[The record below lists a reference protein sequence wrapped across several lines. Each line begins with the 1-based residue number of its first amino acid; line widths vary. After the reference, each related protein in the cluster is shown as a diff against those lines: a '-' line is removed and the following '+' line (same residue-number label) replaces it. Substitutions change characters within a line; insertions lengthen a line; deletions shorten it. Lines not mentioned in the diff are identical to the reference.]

1 MFQTMIWYIST
12 AHFTSQRQNRFE
24 SHLDK
29 AERLSIDTK
38 GPIIVWVSQ
47 LDKKDLD
54 KILTAQ
60 KNNTEGLFPYQE
72 GKVLLLD
79 EGVQQLGLGHYIF
92 NQEPNPFFYKWTE
105 ILGKTKLTICRDE
118 LRHPCTKRTK
128 LFRHRNTTG
137 ELPYIPL
144 AARVDNYSRI
154 RTQQCIQPLEIFLVT
169 PTLRERP
176 GTNTVYMGIETHLCP
191 PGNLVNHI
199 RAKPKSGSIKMF
211 VQNI

>member
-1 MFQTMIWYIST
+1 MTSDPSTGRLGEETEKPPNSLRPAMFQTMIWYIST

-79 EGVQQLGLGHYIF
+79 EGVQQLGLGHNIF

-144 AARVDNYSRI
+144 AARVDNCSRI
-154 RTQQCIQPLEIFLVT
+154 RTQQCIQPLEDISGYSDIT
-169 PTLRERP
+169 REARNKYSLH
-176 GTNTVYMGIETHLCP
+176 GY
-191 PGNLVNHI
+191 
-199 RAKPKSGSIKMF
+199 
-211 VQNI
+211 